1 MNTATPPP
9 LDAFGAVEF
18 VLGVG
23 VVAAL
28 FWILYHLEQ
37 DWPVRLV
44 RDRTFRQNAAAI
56 VFAVVLAFLMSDLFF

>member
-1 MNTATPPP
+1 MNTVTPPP
-9 LDAFGAVEF
+9 LNVFGVFEF
-18 VLGVG
+18 LLGVG

-44 RDRTFRQNAAAI
+44 RDRMFRHNAAAI